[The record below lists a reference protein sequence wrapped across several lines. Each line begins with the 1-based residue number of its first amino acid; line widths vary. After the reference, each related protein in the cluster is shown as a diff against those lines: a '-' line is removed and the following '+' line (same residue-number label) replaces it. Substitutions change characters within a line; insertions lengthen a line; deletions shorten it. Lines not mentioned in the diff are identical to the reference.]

1 MSAPPIRRLVSERR
15 VSVVRDGA
23 AVRRVFDD
31 DPIGSCMVAARVAD
45 HGIESNAIGG
55 ELWTRRGADESLCY
69 AGANLIPLRGRLSDL
84 YAFADAAMTA
94 SRRCSSLVGR
104 AEFVMPMWQ
113 RLEPAW
119 GPARDVRSQ
128 QPLMSLTSMPNC
140 AIDPDVRQVRPDEI
154 DTYLV
159 AAIDMFIGEVGV
171 DPRLGDG
178 GRGYRRRVASLIAA
192 GRAWAR
198 FENGEVVFKAE
209 VGSQSPDGQPDPR
222 RLGASRVAW
231 PRSGDGRYRDAG
243 RGDRGH
249 RAHRQPV
256 RERLQHGGPRHLRPH
271 RLHRS
276 RHLRDRP
283 AGLGA
288 SRRRA
293 TRKPSRRHA
302 GRRRNG
308 LSLGAETRHPSHVT
322 IQSRCASADLAFRFH
337 NISHNGNKS
346 HSGISR
352 HFRRGRVGRDDRR
365 IGVHSATR
373 GPGAGSRAVLR
384 CVVHRRHRR
393 GRRAQR

>member
-1 MSAPPIRRLVSERR
+1 MSAPPIRRMVSERR

-55 ELWTRRGADESLCY
+55 ELWTRRGPDESLCY

-84 YAFADAAMTA
+84 YTFADAALTA

-104 AEFVMPMWQ
+104 AELVMPMWQ

-119 GPARDVRSQ
+119 GPARDVREH
-128 QPLMSLTSMPNC
+128 QPLMSLNTMPTC
-140 AIDPDVRQVRPDEI
+140 DIDPDVRQVRPDEI

-209 VGSQSPDGQPDPR
+209 VGSQSPAVSQIQG
-222 RLGASRVAW
+222 VW
-231 PRSGDGRYRDAG
+231 
-243 RGDRGH
+243 
-249 RAHRQPV
+249 V
-256 RERLQHGGPRHLRPH
+256 
-271 RLHRS
+271 
-276 RHLRDRP
+276 
-283 AGLGA
+283 
-288 SRRRA
+288 
-293 TRKPSRRHA
+293 
-302 GRRRNG
+302 
-308 LSLGAETRHPSHVT
+308 HPE
-322 IQSRCASADLAFRFH
+322 
-337 NISHNGNKS
+337 
-346 HSGISR
+346 
-352 HFRRGRVGRDDRR
+352 RRGRGLGTAGTATLAAVIVGTGRIASLYVNDFNTVARATYDR
-365 IGVHSATR
+365 IGFVEVGTFAT
-373 GPGAGSRAVLR
+373 VLLD
-384 CVVHRRHRR
+384 
-393 GRRAQR
+393 